1 MKREVLRMERV
12 TCIKNGREVLNNFN
26 FQMFEGE
33 VMGLV
38 PLDSYGLNEFV
49 DCVQNNSC
57 LLYTSRVILSG
68 IHEYYEPEELV
79 GKTCIAIV
87 NLPPRKMMGID
98 SEGMLISAVHEED
111 GHEGLN
117 LLMVDAHI
125 PAGAKLY

>member
-49 DCVQNNSC
+49 DCVQNNRQLFYGRVYICEKLANSYAVC
-57 LLYTSRVILSG
+57 PSAKNNLYSIF
-68 IHEYYEPEELV
+68 
-79 GKTCIAIV
+79 K
-87 NLPPRKMMGID
+87 
-98 SEGMLISAVHEED
+98 
-111 GHEGLN
+111 
-117 LLMVDAHI
+117 
-125 PAGAKLY
+125 